1 MQKIKYTETS
11 KIWSSSSYLSE
22 PIFPNWTFFII
33 NKIRIP
39 GGMVIKLAEVV
50 ESGSLGGTM
59 FPKPCIGTRAWN
71 GDKHRW
77 TIP

>member
-1 MQKIKYTETS
+1 MKLGYCNNFNMF
-11 KIWSSSSYLSE
+11 L
-22 PIFPNWTFFII
+22 
-33 NKIRIP
+33 IRIP

-71 GDKHRW
+71 GDKHMYFQLRW
-77 TIP
+77 SVVSYYISVQ

>member
-1 MQKIKYTETS
+1 MKFFIIPVRTN
-11 KIWSSSSYLSE
+11 
-22 PIFPNWTFFII
+22 FPQLNIFII

-59 FPKPCIGTRAWN
+59 FPKPCIGTRA
-71 GDKHRW
+71 
-77 TIP
+77 